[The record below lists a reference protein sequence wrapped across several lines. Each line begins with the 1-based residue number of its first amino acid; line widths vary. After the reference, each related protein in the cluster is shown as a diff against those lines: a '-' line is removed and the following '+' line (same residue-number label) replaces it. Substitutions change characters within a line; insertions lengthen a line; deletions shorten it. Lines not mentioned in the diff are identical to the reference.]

1 MEIEDSRFQEL
12 VAAEA
17 KLKQVEPEL
26 VTEKQAHSETKET
39 LRTTEAEKVKAEGE
53 RDSEKEGREKA
64 ENTAN
69 EVKLRDERMAKLG
82 TGFVAKL
89 DKMPSTKEH
98 LLAQAASASDDDWD
112 GVLARTEES
121 SGVKR
126 DAKLDAKS
134 ETTTETEETAA
145 DKDLLFDREVVASA
159 GVAPTTSSD
168 EELAEPSQEARQSV
182 VGGLLRPKAKA

>member
-26 VTEKQAHSETKET
+26 ATEKQARSEAEEKV
-39 LRTTEAEKVKAEGE
+39 RTTEAEKVKAEEE
-53 RDSEKEGREKA
+53 RDSEKKRADKA
-64 ENTAN
+64 ENTTN
-69 EVKLRDERMAKLG
+69 EVKLRDERVAKLG
-82 TGFVAKL
+82 TAFVAKL

-98 LLAQAASASDDDWD
+98 LLTQAASASEEDWE

-126 DAKLDAKS
+126 DAKLNAEDPA
-134 ETTTETEETAA
+134 ETEETAA

-159 GVAPTTSSD
+159 GVAPTTPAE
-168 EELAEPSQEARQSV
+168 EELTEPSAEARQSV
-182 VGGLLRPKAKA
+182 LGGLLREKAKA